1 MVCSL
6 RKETRLR
13 AIGFISPAGVD
24 EVGRGCLFGP
34 VTAAAVILPHPC
46 KIKGLRDS
54 KIIAPKEREQLAQ
67 RLKGEAISWSIAFAS
82 VEEILNINI
91 LQASRLAMKRAVLA
105 LNPPPDFLLI
115 DAVSIDLPIPQES
128 IVKGDALSCS
138 IAAASILA
146 KVERDRLL
154 YNFDSKYPH
163 YGLRR
168 NKGYGT
174 AEHLR
179 ALSLYGPTTQHRSD
193 FAPVRAVI
201 VMQESSR

>member
-1 MVCSL
+1 MV
-6 RKETRLR
+6 
-13 AIGFISPAGVD
+13 
-24 EVGRGCLFGP
+24 
-34 VTAAAVILPHPC
+34 LPHPC
-46 KIKGLRDS
+46 KIRGLRDS
-54 KIIAPKEREQLAQ
+54 KVIAPKEREQLAQ
-67 RLKGEAISWSIAFAS
+67 RLKGEAISWAIAFAS
-82 VEEILNINI
+82 VEEILQINI

-115 DAVSIDLPIPQES
+115 DAVSIDLLIPHES
-128 IVKGDALSCS
+128 ILKGDALSCS

-154 YNFDSKYPH
+154 MNFDSKYPQ

-174 AEHLR
+174 AEHLL
-179 ALSLYGPTTQHRSD
+179 ALSMYGPTKQHRSN

-201 VMQESSR
+201 ASQENSR

>member
-6 RKETRLR
+6 RKEARLR
-13 AIGFISPAGVD
+13 VNGFTSPAGVD

-54 KIIAPKEREQLAQ
+54 KIIAPREREQLAE
-67 RLKGEAISWSIAFAS
+67 RLKGEAVSWAIAFAS

-115 DAVSIDLPIPQES
+115 DAWCKADRPGAIYADYTQVAFVGTSAS
-128 IVKGDALSCS
+128 SALCRT
-138 IAAASILA
+138 I
-146 KVERDRLL
+146 
-154 YNFDSKYPH
+154 
-163 YGLRR
+163 
-168 NKGYGT
+168 T
-174 AEHLR
+174 AHPR
-179 ALSLYGPTTQHRSD
+179 PG
-193 FAPVRAVI
+193 
-201 VMQESSR
+201 